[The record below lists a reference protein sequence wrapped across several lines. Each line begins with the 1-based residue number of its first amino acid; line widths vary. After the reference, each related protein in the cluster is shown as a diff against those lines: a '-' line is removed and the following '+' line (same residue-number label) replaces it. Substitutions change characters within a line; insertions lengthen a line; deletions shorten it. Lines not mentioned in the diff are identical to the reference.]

1 MVFWSC
7 YFFDWKK
14 RKEGC
19 GFKALSMK
27 LLLLLTCVCVRV
39 VGGMLFNTISLS
51 FAAVTSCNL
60 CRQGIHLS
68 CKEVFLA
75 SATSVLFNIR
85 YIRISIYMYREISS
99 LFQRTYSAFPLCQ
112 LSVLSP
118 IAFFVEELLLQR
130 QLLCDMIRLISIR
143 LIILLLYWVSHSHNN
158 KYF

>member
-39 VGGMLFNTISLS
+39 VGGMLLNTISLS

-85 YIRISIYMYREISS
+85 YIRISICMYREISN
-99 LFQRTYSAFPLCQ
+99 LFYRERSPFPVCQ
-112 LSVLSP
+112 LSFSVTNSLFCWRTSSAKA
-118 IAFFVEELLLQR
+118 IIVRHDKAYINTSYNIFTLLG
-130 QLLCDMIRLISIR
+130 
-143 LIILLLYWVSHSHNN
+143 VSLP
-158 KYF
+158 